1 MANGTYR
8 TTLRIPGL
16 QAFLWTQFLGAF
28 NDNVYKIIVSFYAMQ
43 VLGPQQGLP
52 LAAAIFVL
60 PFLLFSGWSGHLADA
75 YSKRTVL
82 IWTKSLEILA
92 MGLALPALMLVKS
105 DPERAVVLQ
114 LGVLFLMA
122 THSTFFSPAKYGIL
136 PEAVPASELSRANG
150 LLEMSTFAAII
161 LGTSFGGELFERWSA
176 EPWRLGIVL
185 MAIAVIGTAMSFGIP
200 HVPRRAA
207 RSAVRLEPVR

>member
-1 MANGTYR
+1 MPVGTYR

-43 VLGPQQGLP
+43 VLGPERGIP
-52 LAAAIFVL
+52 LTAAVFVL

-92 MGLALPALMLVKS
+92 MGLAVPALMLIRS
-105 DPERAVVLQ
+105 DPERSVMLQ

-136 PEAVPASELSRANG
+136 PEAVPPTEISASSG
-150 LLEMSTFAAII
+150 
-161 LGTSFGGELFERWSA
+161 
-176 EPWRLGIVL
+176 
-185 MAIAVIGTAMSFGIP
+185 
-200 HVPRRAA
+200 
-207 RSAVRLEPVR
+207 

>member
-43 VLGPQQGLP
+43 VLGPKQGLP
-52 LAAAIFVL
+52 LTAAVFVL
-60 PFLLFSGWSGHLADA
+60 PFLLFSGWAGHLADA

-92 MGLALPALMLVKS
+92 MALALPALMLVRS
-105 DPERAVVLQ
+105 DPERAVALQ
-114 LGVLFLMA
+114 LVVLFLMA

-136 PEAVPASELSRANG
+136 PEAVPPSELSRANG

-161 LGTSFGGELFERWSA
+161 LGTSFGGELFERWSDRTVA
-176 EPWRLGIVL
+176 
-185 MAIAVIGTAMSFGIP
+185 
-200 HVPRRAA
+200 PRRRA
-207 RSAVRLEPVR
+207 RGDCRHRHGDELRHPAGRRRPAGPSVRLEPVR